1 MRIIIQLSLL
11 VLIGTLTPVFI
22 GLLFLVTPVIW
33 LWRKVAALFGRDAI
47 TDVDNTS
54 ASVDNSS
61 VRDRILW
68 SI

>member
-1 MRIIIQLSLL
+1 MKMLIQLSLL
-11 VLIGTLTPVFI
+11 VLIGILTPVFI
-22 GLLFLVTPVIW
+22 GFLFLVTPAIW
-33 LWRKVAALFGRDAI
+33 LWRKVATLFGRDAI

-61 VRDRILW
+61 IRDRILW